1 MEYASPLVEARLL
14 RRYKRFLAD
23 MAFADGTVVTA
34 HCANPGAMLGL
45 TTPGSRAML
54 WRSDNP
60 KRALPWSWELVE
72 IGAPDNPQWV
82 GINTS
87 RPNALA
93 EEAIRAGIIPQLSG
107 YDSLRREV
115 RYGKSSRIDIL
126 LEHPQRPPCYVEVKN
141 VHLMRRPGLA
151 EFPDCVTARGTKH
164 LGELADMVAA
174 GHRAVMLY
182 VVQMRAEAF
191 CLADDLDPTY
201 AAAWRKATLAGVES
215 LAAVSLITTGEQRV
229 TGCIPL
235 SAALQ
240 SAVTATPD
248 AILAMGLSHPP
259 SSSDGI
265 PP

>member
-1 MEYASPLVEARLL
+1 MRYPSLLIEARLL

-23 MAFADGTVVTA
+23 MELADGSVVTA

-45 TTPGSRAML
+45 TAPGGRAML
-54 WRSDNP
+54 SRSDNP
-60 KRALPWSWELVE
+60 KRKLAWSWELVE
-72 IGAPDNPQWV
+72 IGAPEDPQWV

-93 EEAIRAGIIPQLSG
+93 EEALRAGIIPQLEE

-115 RYGKSSRIDIL
+115 RYGRSSRIDIL
-126 LEHPQRPPCYVEVKN
+126 LEHPGRAPCYVEVKN
-141 VHLMRRPGLA
+141 VHMMRQPGLA

-182 VVQMRAEAF
+182 VVQMRADAF
-191 CLADDLDPTY
+191 ALAGDLDPTY
-201 AAAWRKATLAGVES
+201 AAAWRNATAAGVETI
-215 LAAVSLITTGEQRV
+215 ATVSLVTPDEQRI

-235 SAALQ
+235 
-240 SAVTATPD
+240 VTTA
-248 AILAMGLSHPP
+248 
-259 SSSDGI
+259 
-265 PP
+265 